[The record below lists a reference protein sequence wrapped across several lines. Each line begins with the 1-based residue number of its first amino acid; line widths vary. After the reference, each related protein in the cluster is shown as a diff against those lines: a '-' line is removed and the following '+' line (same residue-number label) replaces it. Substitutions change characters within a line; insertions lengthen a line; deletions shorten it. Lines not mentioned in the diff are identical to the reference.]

1 MAGKGKSL
9 ITVEGTVQKK
19 TEWSYDDLSR
29 LPKEHQID
37 DVSRLVSG
45 IDGAGIRVKALIK
58 ESSPLSKADHVT
70 FHSLDGKFAASIPLR
85 EAVEKGILVYQREGK
100 PLPESKGGPLRL
112 VVPHGDNACS
122 NVKSVFRI
130 EVTVGK
136 GKDTTWDPD
145 HDNPE
150 IHGHSHDHGHDHDHH
165 DHAQDH
171 HDHDHHDH
179 GHDHHDHG
187 HDHDH
192 HDHGHSH

>member
-1 MAGKGKSL
+1 MAASRKSL

-19 TEWSYDDLSR
+19 TEWSYEDLSH
-29 LPKEHQID
+29 LSQEHQIE

-45 IDGAGIRVKALIK
+45 IEGDGIRVKALIK
-58 ESSPLSKADHVT
+58 ESNPLAKADHVT
-70 FHSLDGKFAASIPLR
+70 FHSQDGKFAASISLS
-85 EAVEKGILVYQREGK
+85 EALERGILVYKKEGK

-130 EVTVGK
+130 ELTVGK

-150 IHGHSHDHGHDHDHH
+150 IHGHSHDHDHDHDHGDDHGHH
-165 DHAQDH
+165 DHAE
-171 HDHDHHDH
+171 DHHDH
-179 GHDHHDHG
+179 GHDHSDHG
-187 HDHDH
+187 HDH
-192 HDHGHSH
+192 HGHSH